1 MIILNLLGIASCT
14 FVMLLLVMMVAA
26 CIKCLFEAKSWGEA
40 IHLILFAIFFI
51 TAIYSINVFI
61 IHPLWINI
69 FT

>member
-1 MIILNLLGIASCT
+1 MVVAS
-14 FVMLLLVMMVAA
+14 
-26 CIKCLFEAKSWGEA
+26 ISCLFEAESWGEA
-40 IHLILFAIFFI
+40 IRFILFGIFFI

>member
-1 MIILNLLGIASCT
+1 MILLNLLGIASCT
-14 FVMLLLVMMVAA
+14 FVMLLLIIMVAA
-26 CIKCLFEAKSWGEA
+26 GIKCLFEAESWGEA
-40 IHLILFAIFFI
+40 IHFILFCIFFI

>member
-1 MIILNLLGIASCT
+1 MILLNLLGIASCT
-14 FVMLLLVMMVAA
+14 FVMMLLIIMVVAS
-26 CIKCLFEAKSWGEA
+26 ISCLFEAESWGEA
-40 IHLILFAIFFI
+40 IRFILFGIFFI

>member
-1 MIILNLLGIASCT
+1 MILLNLLGIASCT
-14 FVMLLLVMMVAA
+14 FVILLLIIMLAA
-26 CIKCLFEAKSWGEA
+26 SISCLLQAESWKEA
-40 IHLILFAIFFI
+40 IHFILFSIFFI

>member
-1 MIILNLLGIASCT
+1 MILLNLLGIASCT
-14 FVMLLLVMMVAA
+14 FVLVLLIIMVAA
-26 CIKCLFEAKSWGEA
+26 SIRCLLEAESWGEV
-40 IHLILFAIFFI
+40 IRFILFAIFFI